1 MNSIR
6 RQLLLWLALGL
17 SAGILLAGIA
27 LYFQARGEAN
37 EIFDYQMRQI
47 AASLPRQAF
56 APIAPGQDAPGL
68 DDEIMMQ
75 IWDSTGTVIYHSHSR
90 SVMPQQAELGF
101 ADVPGPGGMWRVYS
115 AQIGNT
121 VAQVSQPQSARKQVA
136 AQAAVKTVM
145 PLLLLFPFL
154 GALIWIAVGHA
165 LAPVRRAAAD
175 VQSRDM
181 HTLAPVDDHGLP
193 QEIRPLTHAFNDLL
207 ERLRQAMQ
215 TQRAFVADAAHELRT
230 PLTALRLQAQLAERA
245 GNDEERRAAFTDLR
259 HGLERATHLVHQLLT
274 LARQEPGVRL
284 SRALPYRPSVAIQ
297 TDPEAA
303 DIRLTLACEGAAAV
317 LHVYDLLRL
326 DALPR
331 RYTVGPDEDLQGIW
345 PLDAEQGYDL
355 WVLGPNGFH
364 RRFRGSAQA
373 PMPVETAIERVA
385 DGMVLQLRN
394 PGSAPVSVAVRGAAY
409 PGLMPERSLSLDAGE
424 AARITWP
431 AAPTGA
437 WYDPQVQQPGARQ
450 RLAGRVEN
458 GLPGSSDPA
467 MGTAPL
473 RFEMG

>member
-56 APIAPGQDAPGL
+56 APIAPGQDVPGL

-101 ADVPGPGGMWRVYS
+101 IDVPGPGGMWRVYS

-121 VAQVSQPQSARKQVA
+121 VVQVSQPQSARQKVA
-136 AQAAVKTVM
+136 AQLAVKTVM

-154 GALIWIAVGHA
+154 GALIWAAVSHG

-181 HTLAPVDDHGLP
+181 HTLTPIADQSLP
-193 QEIRPLTHAFNDLL
+193 EEIRPLTHAFNDLL
-207 ERLRQAMQ
+207 ERLRHAMQ
-215 TQRAFVADAAHELRT
+215 VQRAFVADAAHELRT

-245 GNDEERRAAFTDLR
+245 GNDEERRAAFADLKN
-259 HGLERATHLVHQLLT
+259 GLERATHLVHQLLT
-274 LARQEPGVRL
+274 LARQEPGVQEHAPVEMASLLRSVL
-284 SRALPYRPSVAIQ
+284 LDFAPLAEHKGIDLGITAQAVGSVAGNADALRILFGNLLSNAVQYSPPGSTVDVAMQ
-297 TDPEAA
+297 TGGGKMIVTIRDSGPGIPEKDLMRVFDRFYRA
-303 DIRLTLACEGAAAV
+303 DNVQSVLGSGLGLAIVRQITDLHGAAVRLENTAKG
-317 LHVYDLLRL
+317 LLATVEFRL
-326 DALPR
+326 
-331 RYTVGPDEDLQGIW
+331 V
-345 PLDAEQGYDL
+345 
-355 WVLGPNGFH
+355 
-364 RRFRGSAQA
+364 
-373 PMPVETAIERVA
+373 
-385 DGMVLQLRN
+385 
-394 PGSAPVSVAVRGAAY
+394 
-409 PGLMPERSLSLDAGE
+409 
-424 AARITWP
+424 
-431 AAPTGA
+431 
-437 WYDPQVQQPGARQ
+437 
-450 RLAGRVEN
+450 
-458 GLPGSSDPA
+458 
-467 MGTAPL
+467 
-473 RFEMG
+473 